1 MDIYIFK
8 LLEIFQYVLIAF
20 VISFLI
26 SEFFNN
32 YIFAYIIKNKNFI
45 YFKLAFYLFL
55 LSTVYYL
62 LLKFIPKIP
71 FVLEAIAKKFGYKT
85 SFKNENIRGT
95 QLGIGFIFF
104 SQQNK
109 FKELMNYVL

>member
-1 MDIYIFK
+1 M
-8 LLEIFQYVLIAF
+8 
-20 VISFLI
+20 
-26 SEFFNN
+26 N
-32 YIFAYIIKNKNFI
+32 NKNFI
-45 YFKLAFYLFL
+45 YFKVAFYLFL

-62 LLKFIPKIP
+62 ILKFIPKIP
-71 FVLEAIAKKFGYKT
+71 FVLEPIAEKFGYQT

-109 FKELMNYVL
+109 FKELMEYVL